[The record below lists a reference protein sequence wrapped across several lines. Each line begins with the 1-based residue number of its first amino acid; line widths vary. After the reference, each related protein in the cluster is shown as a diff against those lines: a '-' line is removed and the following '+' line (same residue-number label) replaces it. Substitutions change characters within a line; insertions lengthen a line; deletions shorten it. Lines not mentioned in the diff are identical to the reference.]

1 MAQSTRTHGVRLL
14 YAVRDIP
21 LPPPDCPATSA
32 RAELLLAMDREFSNR
47 GIHLIDW
54 SAAVA
59 EVVGGPAEVPRLHGF
74 GIHKGAGHLNYD
86 GHRAWAT
93 ALIGVLRREIPL
105 GAASQDSASAT
116 HADADR

>member
-1 MAQSTRTHGVRLL
+1 MAQSTQTHGVRLF
-14 YAVRDIP
+14 YAIRDIP

-32 RAELLLAMDREFSNR
+32 RASLLLAMDREFTSR

-59 EVVGGPAEVPRLHGF
+59 NVVGGPAEVPRLHGF
-74 GIHKGAGHLNYD
+74 GVHKGAGHLNYD

-93 ALIGVLRREIPL
+93 ALIDVLRRAVPL
-105 GAASQDSASAT
+105 GAASEESAPAT
-116 HADADR
+116 HADR

>member
-1 MAQSTRTHGVRLL
+1 MLL
-14 YAVRDIP
+14 V
-21 LPPPDCPATSA
+21 
-32 RAELLLAMDREFSNR
+32 MDREFSNR

-59 EVVGGPAEVPRLHGF
+59 EVVGGPAEVPGLHGF

-93 ALIGVLRREIPL
+93 ALISVLRRELPL
-105 GAASQDSASAT
+105 GTASQGSASASHPAT
-116 HADADR
+116 DDTPVGKAAKP

>member
-1 MAQSTRTHGVRLL
+1 
-14 YAVRDIP
+14 
-21 LPPPDCPATSA
+21 
-32 RAELLLAMDREFSNR
+32 
-47 GIHLIDW
+47 LIDW

-93 ALIGVLRREIPL
+93 ALIGVLRRELPPR
-105 GAASQDSASAT
+105 AASQDSASAS
-116 HADADR
+116 HVDR

>member
-1 MAQSTRTHGVRLL
+1 MAFGSSMP
-14 YAVRDIP
+14 YATYRC
-21 LPPPDCPATSA
+21 PPADCRATSA
-32 RAELLLAMDREFSNR
+32 RAELLLAMNREFTSR

-59 EVVGGPAEVPRLHGF
+59 EVVGGPTEIPRLHGF

-93 ALIGVLRREIPL
+93 ALISVLRHELPL
-105 GAASQDSASAT
+105 GPASQDSTSVT
-116 HADADR
+116 HGDR